1 MEEKNFSSIR
11 TQIGILR
18 GRGVII
24 KNRRFA
30 KKVLLDTNY
39 YNLINGYKNLFLDTN
54 SSAEHFLHGTCFEE
68 LYALSEFDRK
78 LRILTLEYILIIEKS
93 IKTKT
98 AYCFSKKHGH
108 KDYLCY
114 KNFECNNATAF
125 KQTTSLLKSLYGKI
139 YSNIDKE
146 DSISHYVHDKK
157 YIPLWVLVNTM
168 SFADT
173 SKFFSNLKQKDQ
185 NEIAKRVKYGVRP
198 QELAN
203 YLFFLSSIR
212 NRCAHDVLLYNY
224 LSYTHLYN
232 NCYFNY
238 FRYNCINSNRNN
250 YFSVMVTLKALLPKK
265 DYTCFFD
272 AFSCLYEHLAKQLHT
287 IPLSKVRNCMG
298 LPQNWRRLKDL

>member
-1 MEEKNFSSIR
+1 MR
-11 TQIGILR
+11 P
-18 GRGVII
+18 
-24 KNRRFA
+24 
-30 KKVLLDTNY
+30 
-39 YNLINGYKNLFLDTN
+39 
-54 SSAEHFLHGTCFEE
+54 
-68 LYALSEFDRK
+68 LY
-78 LRILTLEYILIIEKS
+78 
-93 IKTKT
+93 
-98 AYCFSKKHGH
+98 
-108 KDYLCY
+108 
-114 KNFECNNATAF
+114 
-125 KQTTSLLKSLYGKI
+125 
-139 YSNIDKE
+139 
-146 DSISHYVHDKK
+146 YVHDKK

-212 NRCAHDVLLYNY
+212 NRCAHDELLYNY

-272 AFSCLYEHLAKQLHT
+272 TFSCLYEHLAKQLHT